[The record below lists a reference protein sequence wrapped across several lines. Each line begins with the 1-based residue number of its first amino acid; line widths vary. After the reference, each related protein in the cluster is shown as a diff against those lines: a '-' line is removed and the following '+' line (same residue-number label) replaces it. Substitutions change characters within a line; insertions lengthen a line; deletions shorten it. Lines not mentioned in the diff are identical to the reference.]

1 MTPVKVWRVFR
12 DPVLGAGLLQASCLL
27 GVAGLLSQVVAPVH
41 APISVCRS
49 GHANAADISCAAAP
63 VPGQP
68 GCGPLCMV
76 ACSLLWVSFFFD
88 ASLLTGGV
96 VTSLHPGCGASAWV
110 SGELQL
116 SCSSC
121 PQAPLCL
128 SLPSPYACD
137 PASGDHTLP
146 SPAPLEA
153 CVFQAPLLLTSDR
166 TGSAW
171 FTDLTSM

>member
-1 MTPVKVWRVFR
+1 MS
-12 DPVLGAGLLQASCLL
+12 SCLL
-27 GVAGLLSQVVAPVH
+27 GVAGLLSQVVAPVL

-49 GHANAADISCAAAP
+49 GHANAAGMSCAAAP
-63 VPGQP
+63 VSGQP
-68 GCGPLCMV
+68 GGPLCMV
-76 ACSLLWVSFFFD
+76 ACSLLRVSFFFD

-96 VTSLHPGCGASAWV
+96 VTSLHPGRGASARV

-121 PQAPLCL
+121 PQAPVCL
-128 SLPSPYACD
+128 TLPSPHSCD

-153 CVFQAPLLLTSDR
+153 CVFQAPLLLTSDGS
-166 TGSAW
+166 GSAW